1 MGVLFAWQ
9 WCRMLP
15 DGRCVRFATGY
26 GVGFVRLA
34 VVLPCAG
41 FVRLAGRAVSGPPLQ
56 ATDKGAPVAAPPDPG
71 LWPAS
76 PPLRGPFA
84 SSGFLTD
91 RRDAP
96 SLARARLF
104 ATSLSLVLKSPI
116 RSAVL
121 TASLPAVIS
130 SLTVWSFIAAG
141 VRASRDFRTGL
152 ITGNHLFCM
161 YPSFYICLFRA
172 LPGAGLAKRLSEAAR
187 QKHYE
192 RLGEASVALRNNR
205 RPGCADRTS
214 AKGRREP
221 GMASPDGPSAA
232 GRDEGTPQ
240 SGPRRQPDAGIVKG
254 RASAP

>member
-1 MGVLFAWQ
+1 VFCSPGNGAGCCLTADAFASRLGMGWASFGWPWFYPARISFAWRAGQ
-9 WCRMLP
+9 FQARLCRRP
-15 DGRCVRFATGY
+15 T
-26 GVGFVRLA
+26 
-34 VVLPCAG
+34 
-41 FVRLAGRAVSGPPLQ
+41 RARQSPR
-56 ATDKGAPVAAPPDPG
+56 PPDPG
-71 LWPAS
+71 LRPAS

-104 ATSLSLVLKSPI
+104 ATSLSLVLKSLT

-152 ITGNHLFCM
+152 ITGNHFLCM
-161 YPSFYICLFRA
+161 YLSFYICLF
-172 LPGAGLAKRLSEAAR
+172 AGLAKRLSEAAR

-192 RLGEASVALRNNR
+192 RLGEASAALRNNR

-221 GMASPDGPSAA
+221 GMASPDGPQAA
-232 GRDEGTPQ
+232 GRDEGTPR
-240 SGPRRQPDAGIVKG
+240 SGARRQPDAGIVKG